1 MDSTSN
7 FIVSC
12 SNNREKINTLNEV
25 AREQKIF
32 FEQYTVVGI
41 NGCQVEGFA
50 FKFLFGLGAG
60 LTRTQSCCLII
71 IMSSI
76 RFSKSSTLEKLLPRF
91 EEFPVA
97 SNLSWKTILDDI
109 EKYIQLYTINI
120 VYYI

>member
-1 MDSTSN
+1 M
-7 FIVSC
+7 
-12 SNNREKINTLNEV
+12 
-25 AREQKIF
+25 
-32 FEQYTVVGI
+32 VGI

-50 FKFLFGLGAG
+50 FNFLFGLGAG

-109 EKYIQLYTINI
+109 KKYIQLYTINCVKNI
-120 VYYI
+120 QYFNLSIICTYVVFY

>member
-1 MDSTSN
+1 M
-7 FIVSC
+7 
-12 SNNREKINTLNEV
+12 
-25 AREQKIF
+25 
-32 FEQYTVVGI
+32 VGL

-50 FKFLFGLGAG
+50 FNFLFGLGAG
-60 LTRTQSCCLII
+60 LTRTQSCCLSI

-109 EKYIQLYTINI
+109 KKFIQLYTINI

>member
-1 MDSTSN
+1 MQSLGS
-7 FIVSC
+7 
-12 SNNREKINTLNEV
+12 R
-25 AREQKIF
+25 RF

-50 FKFLFGLGAG
+50 FNFLFGLGAG
-60 LTRTQSCCLII
+60 LTRTQSCCLSI

-109 EKYIQLYTINI
+109 KKYIQLYFINI
-120 VYYI
+120 VYIYSIY